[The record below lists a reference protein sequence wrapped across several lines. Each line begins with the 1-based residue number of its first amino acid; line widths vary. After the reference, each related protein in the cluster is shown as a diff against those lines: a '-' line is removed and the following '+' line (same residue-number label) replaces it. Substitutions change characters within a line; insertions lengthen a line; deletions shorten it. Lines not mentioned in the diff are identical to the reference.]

1 MLPVNFKAVIQA
13 FYGCVPHIV
22 QAAPIFFLVVLL
34 PSAKCLDR
42 SPPHNLRLVDP
53 NSVLCPADVQVLTA
67 HQEELPFQLQHRS
80 SNSEKESLQ
89 HSLVKEEEPQPH
101 HVMEEEK
108 HQQPLHVK
116 KEEKPGDVG
125 NLPLTRF
132 STQSEDNENGPSP
145 DLPQLH
151 PHSPSG
157 DHSGGPPTGDLLAP
171 LPDIAE
177 IKELCRSDVNSAGH
191 WKRTSQMRPKRFT
204 CSVCGKTFS
213 QRAHFTA
220 HRRTHEQERHFSCS
234 MCDKTFIQK
243 ASLVSHMRMHTGEK
257 PFSCPVCGKTFT
269 RKDCMETHMRIHTGE
284 KPFAC
289 SFCGRAFT
297 LKQNMFRH
305 MRMHTG

>member
-1 MLPVNFKAVIQA
+1 MQSSSVSDVTMLKKLVRERLIEAADEIFGLFERTIASYEEQLCRAREETERQRQQRKAVCETNI
-13 FYGCVPHIV
+13 
-22 QAAPIFFLVVLL
+22 
-34 PSAKCLDR
+34 
-42 SPPHNLRLVDP
+42 
-53 NSVLCPADVQVLTA
+53 VLCAEDVQVLAA
-67 HQEELPFQLQHRS
+67 HQEELPVQLQHSS
-80 SNSEKESLQ
+80 SNSEEEESLQ

-101 HVMEEEK
+101 HVVEEEK
-108 HQQPLHVK
+108 HQQPLHGK
-116 KEEKPGDVG
+116 
-125 NLPLTRF
+125 
-132 STQSEDNENGPSP
+132 DNENGPSP
-145 DLPQLH
+145 ELLQLH

-157 DHSGGPPTGDLLAP
+157 DHSGGPPPGDRLAP
-171 LPDIAE
+171 LPDIDE
-177 IKELCRSDVNSAGH
+177 TKELCRSDVTSAGH

-213 QRAHFTA
+213 QKARFTA
-220 HRRTHEQERHFSCS
+220 HRRTHEQERRFSCS
-234 MCDKTFIQK
+234 MCHKTFIQK

-269 RKDCMETHMRIHTGE
+269 RKDCMETHVRIHTGE